1 MRRNGMKKLIVTTGL
16 IAAMVCSLCA
26 CGKKKEEKT
35 TAATTEAT
43 TTEAATEAATTE
55 AATAA
60 TTEVEGQGDLIDESA
75 AVSPEEYEE
84 VTGHDYYSG
93 SYVESVA
100 QRGFIY
106 ISKEDD
112 GNYLVEVTWPD
123 SAFKSNYWAMHG
135 KFDSNG
141 VLKYDNCV
149 KTVTVFDEN
158 GNETTDE
165 NGVQSPYIEYEGGKG
180 SFTYKEGTLTWNDEE
195 EHVADGSEFLRDFN
209 NDSGAI
215 SK

>member
-1 MRRNGMKKLIVTTGL
+1 M
-16 IAAMVCSLCA
+16 
-26 CGKKKEEKT
+26 
-35 TAATTEAT
+35 
-43 TTEAATEAATTE
+43 
-55 AATAA
+55 
-60 TTEVEGQGDLIDESA
+60 
-75 AVSPEEYEE
+75 
-84 VTGHDYYSG
+84 
-93 SYVESVA
+93 A

-149 KTVTVFDEN
+149 KTVTVFYEN

-180 SFTYKEGTLTWNDEE
+180 SFTYKEGKLYWNDEE
-195 EHVADGSEFLRDFN
+195 EQHRTIDILCDVAFLLCFRQSLTFFIPVPK
-209 NDSGAI
+209 SLFYLVT
-215 SK
+215 